1 MGSLEEPTPLGEG
14 TSSSHQNQ
22 GRHTPPAM
30 LNKNNI
36 ELADVSQWT
45 LDGASHEELEMFEE
59 QAIHM
64 HKLAQAKLNR
74 TASDTPNAAAAA
86 AFSTPNVNAAAAS
99 TTSNAAP
106 LPSQVLTKESAMK
119 TEGESSV
126 AASIT
131 PNYSPAPRR
140 MHKMPAALQSPY
152 VEVVRKVSFKCSRD
166 VARVYEAV
174 CSCPERRTRSNN
186 RDEIIIN
193 YEFNHATLGD
203 LVDPVKPG
211 GKMKNTIAEIG
222 IYVINGKKTRGAI
235 KCVMALHVS
244 EWQRS
249 NERSEELKTT

>member
-1 MGSLEEPTPLGEG
+1 
-14 TSSSHQNQ
+14 
-22 GRHTPPAM
+22 
-30 LNKNNI
+30 
-36 ELADVSQWT
+36 
-45 LDGASHEELEMFEE
+45 MFEE

-64 HKLAQAKLNR
+64 HKLAQAKFNR
-74 TASDTPNAAAAA
+74 TAPDTPNAAAA
-86 AFSTPNVNAAAAS
+86 AFSTPNVATAASSTPKAAAAASITPNAATAPSSTANAAAAS

-186 RDEIIIN
+186 REYVCLISLLS
-193 YEFNHATLGD
+193 FFHLFLHSHCLSVTSQKFVSFFPA
-203 LVDPVKPG
+203 VK
-211 GKMKNTIAEIG
+211 
-222 IYVINGKKTRGAI
+222 
-235 KCVMALHVS
+235 S
-244 EWQRS
+244 
-249 NERSEELKTT
+249 